1 MLRLGRFRAQEGK
14 KAKLLFFIKKTENPW
29 EITEAKLS
37 PSFMKFQ
44 LTKDE
49 NFKGAGRDRYDFVL
63 EIPAGEAP
71 LSLSGSSLGTI
82 ILNTN
87 HPEAKLIRIEVDFT
101 SY

>member
-1 MLRLGRFRAQEGK
+1 M
-14 KAKLLFFIKKTENPW
+14 FFIKKSETPW

-49 NFKGAGRDRYDFVL
+49 NFKGAGRDRYDFLL
-63 EIPAGEAP
+63 EIPAGETP
-71 LSLSGSSLGTI
+71 LSLSAGSLGSI
-82 ILNTN
+82 ILNTT
-87 HPEAKLIRIEVDFT
+87 HPEAKLIQIEVDFT